1 MSPSVLNLKNQ
12 FCLVA
17 LIFSAASSG
26 NYVHAFTTTPQRRSA
41 QQRNTRSSTNA
52 EFTKVLN
59 AVNQAEEQAALQ
71 SVPPPRSTGLALQ
84 LDDGT
89 RKSHSMAENT
99 AFVTGFFKGM
109 SNRSSFASLVTS
121 LYHVYSAM
129 EEAFDVT
136 ADDRVKALDKP
147 ELRRVQAL
155 RQDMQF
161 YYGNESKIAA
171 PTAATMAYVNR
182 VKEVARDEPYL
193 LVAHQYTR
201 YLGDLFGGQMMG
213 GMAMRSLDLEPGQG
227 IKFYEFDGISNTKVY
242 IEDWYRDLN
251 ALEFTEEQKQAIV
264 DEANLV
270 FTLNIGIFE
279 ELDGSPFKAMFAI
292 FISTLKSKLGM
303 SPALVE

>member
-1 MSPSVLNLKNQ
+1 M
-12 FCLVA
+12 
-17 LIFSAASSG
+17 
-26 NYVHAFTTTPQRRSA
+26 
-41 QQRNTRSSTNA
+41 RNTRSNA
-52 EFTKVLN
+52 AFTKVLN
-59 AVNQAEEQAALQ
+59 AANQAEEQAVLQ
-71 SVPPPRSTGLALQ
+71 SVASPRSIGLALQ

-121 LYHVYSAM
+121 LYYVYSAM

-136 ADDRVKALDKP
+136 TDDRVKALDKP

-155 RQDMQF
+155 RQDMKF
-161 YYGNESKIAA
+161 YYGNENEVAA

-227 IKFYEFDGISNTKVY
+227 IKFYEFDGISNTKMY

-292 FISTLKSKLGM
+292 FISTLKSKLGL